1 MRKARPLIFLV
12 SWANAQELVNALG
25 IICNDTCCRQAFVKV
40 TAAASRVAPRWIFCR
55 KHNIC
60 RLWRL
65 GVKQGWSHKA
75 MKPKKPT
82 PQVGNEAQ
90 TGPQV
95 VVLCDTNGPRTR
107 ATAERCCQLSLL
119 WSLSLTKSTQPVQVG
134 SRNACGWEC
143 GCNVARGHGKGMTLT
158 WYLWI
163 RVFSW
168 LLLVTRRCVPGCEN
182 GADTAI
188 QLKCALL
195 KWCLGVS
202 RSKCHLIEQPGL
214 SVLIDNWI
222 ALPFARYS
230 NATTVTM
237 LSGVLSMPARQ
248 NLLFAQQHAK
258 LYVLLPAACA

>member
-60 RLWRL
+60 LLWRL
-65 GVKQGWSHKA
+65 GWSRIEA
-75 MKPKKPT
+75 IKPWSPKHQTT

-119 WSLSLTKSTQPVQVG
+119 WSLSLTKYAQPAGGLEKCLWLRVWLQRGQRPWQGHDIDMVPLDSCVFLGAFGDSEMCARLWKRCRHCYPAQV
-134 SRNACGWEC
+134 RFVEVMPWCFQIQMPLD
-143 GCNVARGHGKGMTLT
+143 RT
-158 WYLWI
+158 
-163 RVFSW
+163 
-168 LLLVTRRCVPGCEN
+168 TRTKCV
-182 GADTAI
+182 D
-188 QLKCALL
+188 
-195 KWCLGVS
+195 
-202 RSKCHLIEQPGL
+202 
-214 SVLIDNWI
+214 DNWI

-258 LYVLLPAACA
+258 LYVLLPTACA